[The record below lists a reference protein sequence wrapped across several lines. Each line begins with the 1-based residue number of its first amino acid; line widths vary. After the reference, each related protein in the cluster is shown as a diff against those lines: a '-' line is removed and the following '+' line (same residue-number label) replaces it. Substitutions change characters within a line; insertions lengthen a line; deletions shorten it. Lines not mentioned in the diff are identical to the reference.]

1 VISMNRL
8 LLGIIVG
15 FFAFWE
21 VFCMANENIIKAYVL
36 PHPPVVVS
44 EVGGGREAEIQATV
58 DGFKTVAK
66 EIGQLKPDTI
76 IVISPHSLM
85 YSDYFHV
92 SPRAGATGNF
102 ARFGQKGIR
111 FEVKYDQ
118 ELVGLIEE
126 MAHEAGFPAGC
137 KGDRQ
142 PELDHGVMVPLYFVD
157 KEYKDYKLV
166 RIGLSSLP
174 LSKHVE
180 FGQII
185 KKAIDRLNKRVVLIA
200 SGDLSHCLKEDGPY
214 GFNPKG
220 PVYDKKVMEVLARGE
235 LEKLEEFDEILCAE
249 AAECGHRSF
258 VIMSGILKDVQLTAK
273 QLSYEGTFGVGYGI
287 CTFDILKTK
296 FKSHAQTLEKRK
308 DENKMTE
315 NIYVKLARESIEHY
329 LKTRRVLDIPDYV
342 TPEMRNKKAGVFV
355 TLYLNNEL
363 RGCIG
368 TITAGREN
376 IAKEIIVNAINAASK
391 DPRFSPLMPYELE
404 FLVVSVDVLGEIEPV
419 SSHANLD
426 PKKYGI
432 IVSKAGRKGL
442 LLPNLDGVDTVE
454 AQILV
459 AMQKAG
465 ISETEK
471 DVKLERFEVIRHK

>member
-1 VISMNRL
+1 
-8 LLGIIVG
+8 
-15 FFAFWE
+15 
-21 VFCMANENIIKAYVL
+21 MANLGNESILKAYAL
-36 PHPPVVVS
+36 PHPPVVVA
-44 EVGGGREAEIQATV
+44 EIGKGREAEIQATL
-58 DGFKTVAK
+58 DGFRAVAK
-66 EIGQLKPDTI
+66 EIAEVKPETI

-85 YSDYFHV
+85 YSDYFHI
-92 SPRAGATGNF
+92 SPRAGATGSF
-102 ARFGQKGIR
+102 GRFGQKNMR
-111 FEVKYDQ
+111 FDVKYDE
-118 ELVGLIEE
+118 ELVKLIEE
-126 MAHEAGFPAGC
+126 LALETGFPAGC

-185 KKAIDRLNKRVVLIA
+185 KKAIDRLNRRVVIIA

-214 GFNPKG
+214 GFNPSG
-220 PVYDKKVMEVLARGE
+220 PVYDKQVMEVLASGE
-235 LEKLEEFDEILCAE
+235 LEKLEGFDEMLCAE

-258 VIMSGILKDVQLTAK
+258 VIMSGILKAMKLEAK

-287 CTFDILKTK
+287 CAFSILNKNLD
-296 FKSHAQTLEKRK
+296 FNEQKSEKRK
-308 DENKMTE
+308 DEKIMSE
-315 NIYVKLARESIEHY
+315 NLYVKLAKEAIENY
-329 LKTRRVLDIPDYV
+329 MKTRRVLDVPAYATPD
-342 TPEMRNKKAGVFV
+342 MLNKKAGVFV

-368 TITAGREN
+368 TIIPGREN
-376 IAKEIIVNAINAASK
+376 IAKEIIANAINAASK

-404 FLVVSVDVLGEIEPV
+404 FLIVSVDILGDVEPV
-419 SSHANLD
+419 SSYANLD

-432 IVSKAGRKGL
+432 IISKAGKRGL

-459 AMQKAG
+459 AKQKAG
-465 ISETEK
+465 ITEAETEF
-471 DVKLERFEVIRHK
+471 KLERFEVIRHK